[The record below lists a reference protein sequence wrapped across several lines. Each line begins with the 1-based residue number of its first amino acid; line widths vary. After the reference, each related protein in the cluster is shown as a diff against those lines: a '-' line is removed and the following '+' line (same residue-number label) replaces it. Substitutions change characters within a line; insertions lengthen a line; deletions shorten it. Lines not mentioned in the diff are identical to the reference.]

1 MLRPCSAIAFISW
14 AFSENER
21 KQRHRLINLLAALY
35 TSIVKT
41 RQANRW
47 YHLPACSR
55 SKRGIVPGGG
65 ALLEGVGEF
74 RMPCSIQTYSFDEFE
89 QVKQEVSGTVI
100 LPITKQVCIL

>member
-1 MLRPCSAIAFISW
+1 M
-14 AFSENER
+14 
-21 KQRHRLINLLAALY
+21 
-35 TSIVKT
+35 
-41 RQANRW
+41 
-47 YHLPACSR
+47 
-55 SKRGIVPGGG
+55 PGGG